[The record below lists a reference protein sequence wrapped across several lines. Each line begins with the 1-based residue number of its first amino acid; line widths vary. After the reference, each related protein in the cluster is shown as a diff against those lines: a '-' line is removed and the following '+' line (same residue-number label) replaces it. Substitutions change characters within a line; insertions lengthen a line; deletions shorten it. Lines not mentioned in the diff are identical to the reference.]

1 MDEFIKLKMEKSND
15 GQWHCLFCGRA
26 SKVKTNI
33 FEHIE
38 ATHVESPGYS
48 CEICEKHCR
57 TRNALRAHKH
67 REHSTASQFPQQM
80 KNIY

>member
-1 MDEFIKLKMEKSND
+1 MSKTVEGVWQCHFVDDNLRLK
-15 GQWHCLFCGRA
+15 QIF
-26 SKVKTNI
+26 

-48 CEICEKHCR
+48 CEFCQKPCR

-67 REHSTASQFPQQM
+67 HEHSTMQN
-80 KNIY
+80 KNSSF

>member
-1 MDEFIKLKMEKSND
+1 MDELIKLKMEKSND